1 MDEQKAVMKN
11 AASSRTPGTA
21 LAFAALALL
30 IATVIFWLPGI

>member
-11 AASSRTPGTA
+11 AASSKTLGTA

-30 IATVIFWLPGI
+30 IATVMFWLQRI